1 MHEFST
7 AGTVRQR
14 QLRVVL
20 AVHASVAV
28 CVYIVSVFVF
38 YAVSKHVVIV
48 DCRPGCGR
56 MAANGKLDV
65 GGRGREGGSE
75 M

>member
-1 MHEFST
+1 MY
-7 AGTVRQR
+7 
-14 QLRVVL
+14 L
-20 AVHASVAV
+20 
-28 CVYIVSVFVF
+28 

-65 GGRGREGGSE
+65 GGRGRDGGSE
-75 M
+75 MWGVYSNEREACSAAAAASAPFTAKVKLFYLPLSC